1 MKTNFL
7 IILFLLTFKIFSQ
20 GLINN
25 SSNLYL
31 TSNSNL
37 ILYTNA
43 NLINNG
49 TINCASGSNVKF
61 TGPFVDQYIG
71 GLNVVSFY
79 NLYINKAQLLAPP
92 NVDLYLQQDVIVN
105 GTIYMSQGHL
115 NLRNNLVDL
124 GTTGIVS
131 GENYDARIR
140 ATDASKTDGAGTGYI
155 RAIRNNPSGNVA
167 GLGLDFTSSVALGNN
182 TVIVRGCNALQGS
195 GTYTGNYSIFR
206 WYRINPGSGTASPIT
221 VNNFYYWGGTGNP
234 ELNGHIE
241 ANLQMFQQV
250 QYWNGSTNPI
260 YWEPRTTTVTAA
272 SDFVNS
278 TTTNN
283 PIMLNYILVTLG
295 STDRPLPVEF
305 LSFDAKC
312 NGNTNLLTWQTA
324 SETNNQGYSIEKSHN
339 SIDWEK
345 IGFVNGNGNVNTVST
360 YSFTDNNP
368 YYSVSYYRL
377 EQIDYDGQTHLSN
390 LISADCKNQ
399 PITEDFHAFM
409 NNGQFQIVLQGL
421 QNASYNIIIT
431 NSIGQTLYYQTT
443 RLSENKETIDV
454 PTTMAAGLYYISII
468 SENTIISKPF
478 LIK

>member
-1 MKTNFL
+1 
-7 IILFLLTFKIFSQ
+7 
-20 GLINN
+20 
-25 SSNLYL
+25 
-31 TSNSNL
+31 
-37 ILYTNA
+37 
-43 NLINNG
+43 
-49 TINCASGSNVKF
+49 
-61 TGPFVDQYIG
+61 
-71 GLNVVSFY
+71 
-79 NLYINKAQLLAPP
+79 
-92 NVDLYLQQDVIVN
+92 
-105 GTIYMSQGHL
+105 
-115 NLRNNLVDL
+115 
-124 GTTGIVS
+124 
-131 GENYDARIR
+131 
-140 ATDASKTDGAGTGYI
+140 
-155 RAIRNNPSGNVA
+155 
-167 GLGLDFTSSVALGNN
+167 
-182 TVIVRGCNALQGS
+182 
-195 GTYTGNYSIFR
+195 
-206 WYRINPGSGTASPIT
+206 
-221 VNNFYYWGGTGNP
+221 
-234 ELNGHIE
+234 
-241 ANLQMFQQV
+241 
-250 QYWNGSTNPI
+250 
-260 YWEPRTTTVTAA
+260 
-272 SDFVNS
+272 
-278 TTTNN
+278 
-283 PIMLNYILVTLG
+283 MLNYILVTLG

-368 YYSVSYYRL
+368 YYPVSYYRL